1 MRFLVLGLLVLL
13 QACASVPNPNPDPRD
28 PWESLNRNVYGV
40 NDALDRSVLRPVA
53 IAYRDGLPYWVRK
66 GVSNFFGNLSDVWSG
81 FNHAITLEGR
91 AAKDSF
97 GRVIIN
103 STAGVLGVID
113 VATDLNLEKNPA
125 DFGVTLGRWGVSP
138 GPYVVLPLLG
148 PYTLREVVAMPLD
161 RKANLVNQIADEN
174 LRTGL
179 TVLNYVDDRAIYLK
193 VTDVMEG
200 ASLDAYS
207 FTRDAYLQRQR
218 YRQFNG
224 SPPEEIVVKP

>member
-1 MRFLVLGLLVLL
+1 MRFLILCALLVL
-13 QACASVPNPNPDPRD
+13 QGCASVPNPDPRD

-53 IAYRDGLPYWVRK
+53 VAYRDGLPYWVRK
-66 GVSNFFGNLSDVWSG
+66 GVSNFFGNLSDVWST
-81 FNHAITLEGR
+81 FNHAISLQGR
-91 AAKDSF
+91 AAGDSL
-97 GRVIIN
+97 GRVVVN
-103 STAGVLGVID
+103 STVGVLGVID
-113 VATDLNLEKNPA
+113 VATDLNLEKHPA

-148 PYTLREVVAMPLD
+148 PYTLREIVALPLD
-161 RKANLVNQIADEN
+161 RQANLVNQISNEN
-174 LRTGL
+174 LRLGF
-179 TVLNYVDDRAIYLK
+179 TVLHYVDERTIYLK

-200 ASLDAYS
+200 AALDAYS

-224 SPPEEIVVKP
+224 SPPEELDVKP

>member
-1 MRFLVLGLLVLL
+1 MRFLVLGVLVLL

-28 PWESLNRNVYGV
+28 PWESLNRNIYGV

-91 AAKDSF
+91 AARDSF
-97 GRVIIN
+97 GRVLVN

-125 DFGVTLGRWGVSP
+125 DFGVTLGRWGVGP
-138 GPYVVLPLLG
+138 GPYVVVPLLG
-148 PYTLREVVAMPLD
+148 PYTLREIVAMPLD
-161 RKANLVNQIADEN
+161 RKGNLVNQIGDEN

-179 TVLNYVDDRAIYLK
+179 TVLNYVDDRTIYLK

>member
-1 MRFLVLGLLVLL
+1 MRFLILCALLVL
-13 QACASVPNPNPDPRD
+13 QGCASVSNPDPRD

-53 IAYRDGLPYWVRK
+53 VAYRDGLPYWVRK
-66 GVSNFFGNLSDVWSG
+66 GVSNFFGNLSDVWSVV
-81 FNHAITLEGR
+81 NHAITLQGR
-91 AAKDSF
+91 AAGDSL
-97 GRVIIN
+97 GRVIVN

-113 VATDLNLEKNPA
+113 VATDLNLEKHPA

-138 GPYVVLPLLG
+138 GPYVVVPLLG
-148 PYTLREVVAMPLD
+148 PYTLREIVALPLD
-161 RKANLVNQIADEN
+161 RQGNLVNYIGDEN

-200 ASLDAYS
+200 AALDAYS

-224 SPPEEIVVKP
+224 SPPQELDVKP